1 MDKKISVWLN
11 DNNANE
17 AAVRRKSRMPL
28 AAFVLVAPLLAA
40 LALLTSVTIAVAA
53 SNEETGDST
62 FKSTCAMCHGPDG
75 SGNTPVGMSMRI
87 PDLHSTQVQSQ
98 SDTQLAEA
106 IGNGKNSM
114 PPFKGS
120 LSPAQIHDLVVHLRQ
135 LSEKK

>member
-11 DNNANE
+11 DDSANK
-17 AAVRRKSRMPL
+17 AAVRRKTRMPL
-28 AAFVLVAPLLAA
+28 AAFVLGAPFLAA

-53 SNEETGDST
+53 ADETGDST

-75 SGNTPVGMSMRI
+75 SGNTPVGKSMKI
-87 PDLHSTQVQSQ
+87 PDLHSAQVQSR
-98 SDTQLAEA
+98 SDTQLAEV

-120 LSPAQIHDLVVHLRQ
+120 LSPDQIHDLVVHLRQ